1 METKKKIAF
10 VDCSNPDDKRSWSGT
25 PYNLVQQFK
34 RFYDLDPIWVRDTWL
49 EKIGSKFFKGI
60 FRLMGKN
67 GNLRL
72 TTIFAKLKGKQVT
85 KRLKEKKYDIVYF
98 HDIELAAYT
107 KTDIPKRVYFSDAT
121 FHLMVDYYLF
131 NLTKSTIETGN
142 KLQRRSLENCNVN
155 VFASNWAMRD
165 AVDYYHVPKEN
176 CHLGYLGASV
186 DTKEFKKQKHDSNIV
201 NLLFVGVDWVRKGG
215 EIAVECT
222 KLLNEK
228 DPSKKYILH
237 FVGCNPPYQIKDEH
251 IKFYGFLNRNIPEQA
266 QLMISL
272 REQADL
278 FVLPTRAE
286 CAGIVFCESSAYGI
300 PSITFDTGGIG
311 DYVINGE
318 NGYRLPMGS
327 KAEDFANKIF
337 EILSD
342 SEKLE
347 YMQKK
352 AAEMYNERMNWDSL
366 GDRLKELIG

>member
-49 EKIGSKFFKGI
+49 EKIGFKFFKGI
-60 FRLMGKN
+60 YRLMGKN

-107 KTDIPKRVYFSDAT
+107 KTDIPKRVNFSDAT

-186 DTKEFKKQKHDSNIV
+186 DTKEFKKQKHDSNII

-318 NGYRLPMGS
+318 NGYRLPMDS

-366 GDRLKELIG
+366 GDRFKELIG

>member
-165 AVDYYHVPKEN
+165 AVDYYHVPKE
-176 CHLGYLGASV
+176 
-186 DTKEFKKQKHDSNIV
+186 
-201 NLLFVGVDWVRKGG
+201 
-215 EIAVECT
+215 IA
-222 KLLNEK
+222 
-228 DPSKKYILH
+228 I
-237 FVGCNPPYQIKDEH
+237 
-251 IKFYGFLNRNIPEQA
+251 
-266 QLMISL
+266 
-272 REQADL
+272 
-278 FVLPTRAE
+278 
-286 CAGIVFCESSAYGI
+286 
-300 PSITFDTGGIG
+300 
-311 DYVINGE
+311 
-318 NGYRLPMGS
+318 
-327 KAEDFANKIF
+327 
-337 EILSD
+337 
-342 SEKLE
+342 
-347 YMQKK
+347 
-352 AAEMYNERMNWDSL
+352 
-366 GDRLKELIG
+366 

>member
-1 METKKKIAF
+1 M
-10 VDCSNPDDKRSWSGT
+10 
-25 PYNLVQQFK
+25 
-34 RFYDLDPIWVRDTWL
+34 
-49 EKIGSKFFKGI
+49 
-60 FRLMGKN
+60 
-67 GNLRL
+67 
-72 TTIFAKLKGKQVT
+72 
-85 KRLKEKKYDIVYF
+85 
-98 HDIELAAYT
+98 
-107 KTDIPKRVYFSDAT
+107 
-121 FHLMVDYYLF
+121 
-131 NLTKSTIETGN
+131 
-142 KLQRRSLENCNVN
+142 
-155 VFASNWAMRD
+155 
-165 AVDYYHVPKEN
+165 
-176 CHLGYLGASV
+176 GASV
-186 DTKEFKKQKHDSNIV
+186 DTKEFKKQKHDPNIV